1 MTHYASL
8 DMIKQKLRIEDS
20 TIDDELNIY
29 MDEID
34 AFVNRELKAKFGSKT
49 EYGYPIVLPLTDTT
63 NPPVTFDLRQ
73 IAADLVEGKF
83 RFKTSN
89 DDSLWRLAKESLK
102 DYLDKS
108 FGWTE
113 GHAFRRYPDI
123 TITPTNGASGATIT
137 LTGTNFKPRGKL
149 TVKIVDE
156 NGSGTAQTTTPDTV
170 LTDDTGA
177 FSAVTFATTVGTAIG
192 SYVILVT
199 DGVNYS
205 KRNFSVTS

>member
-34 AFVNRELKAKFGSKT
+34 AFVNRELQAKFGSRT
-49 EYGYPIVLPLTDTT
+49 EYGYPIVLPLTDST
-63 NPPVTFDLRQ
+63 NPQVTFDLRQ

-83 RFKTSN
+83 RFKTTN
-89 DDSLWRLAKESLK
+89 DDSLWKLAKESLQN
-102 DYLDKS
+102 YLDKS

-113 GHAFRRYPDI
+113 GHSFRRYPDI
-123 TITPTNGASGATIT
+123 TITPTNGASGSTIT
-137 LTGTNFKPRGKL
+137 LTGSSFKPRGKL

-156 NGSGTAQTTTPDTV
+156 NGSGIVQTTTPDIV
-170 LTDDTGA
+170 LTDDSGA
-177 FSAVTFATTVGTAIG
+177 FSAVTFATTTGTAIG

-199 DGVNYS
+199 DGVKYS
-205 KRNFSVTS
+205 LLNI

>member
-29 MDEID
+29 MDEVD
-34 AFVNRELKAKFGSKT
+34 ALINRELRVKFGPRT
-49 EYGYPIVLPLTDTT
+49 EYDYPIVLPLTDTT

-83 RFKTSN
+83 RFKTGN
-89 DDSLWRLAKESLK
+89 DDSLWKMAVESLAN
-102 DYLDKS
+102 YMEKS

-113 GHAFRRYPDI
+113 GHKFRRYPDI
-123 TITPTNGASGATIT
+123 TISPTNGVAGSTIT
-137 LTGTNFKPRGKL
+137 MTGSNWKPRGKI

-156 NGSGTAQTTTPDTV
+156 SGNGQLSETTPETV
-170 LTDDTGA
+170 LTDDNGA
-177 FSAVTFATTVGTAIG
+177 FTGITFATSSTEDIG
-192 SYVILVT
+192 SYVILAT
-199 DGVNYS
+199 DKINHA
-205 KRNFSVTS
+205 KRNFTVTS